1 MLAKERV
8 IESIKQLP
16 ENFSLEE
23 VFERILLLEKIE
35 TGIKQSNEGEI
46 ILEKDL
52 DKFLPEWLV

>member
-1 MLAKERV
+1 MLVKASV

-35 TGIKQSNEGEI
+35 TGIKQSKEGEVVS
-46 ILEKDL
+46 EKDL
-52 DKFLPEWLV
+52 DKYLPEWLV